1 MAVLAFVLAVNPM
14 VYAKGTELTYEETV
28 CMYGKSEG
36 FGVGEVKSIS
46 TVFRDT
52 RLGVVCY
59 GLVKCEWNEGQE
71 AYGAG
76 SSGGPVYAGHVFH
89 GTYTGSNSTGG
100 NFWFSPIDAVPGF
113 SIKTTA

>member
-1 MAVLAFVLAVNPM
+1 MRFLINKRVNEERRLIMKTRIRAISILAVLAFVLAVNPM
-14 VYAKGTELTYEETV
+14 VYAKGTELTYEEMV
-28 CMYGKSEG
+28 
-36 FGVGEVKSIS
+36 
-46 TVFRDT
+46 
-52 RLGVVCY
+52 
-59 GLVKCEWNEGQE
+59 VKCEWNEGQE